1 MPSVRRQPRLVH
13 TISDDGPPTLK
24 RIEAGRPVSRA
35 DRNNE
40 ALMLNR
46 ACKCAGWPGERTSK
60 DKYAKFGASNRLDKS
75 YDFRIGRGGKDE
87 KDSDP
92 EKRKERKMIMEVVE
106 GAKTIREAMIRK
118 LLLPQ
123 FRNWNL
129 ISLTTRIS
137 LTSKIV
143 SLALLETSYHN
154 LTNKESDQVPF
165 EWRNRCFSKS
175 GRA

>member
-92 EKRKERKMIMEVVE
+92 NRETKGKENDNGSGGGGEDNPRGNDPEAIVTSISKLELDQLDDE
-106 GAKTIREAMIRK
+106 DLADFKDREPCSFGDFI
-118 LLLPQ
+118 PQ
-123 FRNWNL
+123 F
-129 ISLTTRIS
+129 
-137 LTSKIV
+137 
-143 SLALLETSYHN
+143 
-154 LTNKESDQVPF
+154 D
-165 EWRNRCFSKS
+165 
-175 GRA
+175 